1 MNGDNAPV
9 TDTAKIMTE
18 ARTFHF
24 HLRAVSDEQ
33 KARIESELVAT
44 KGVISFLIDTSAT
57 RAVIRS
63 TVAADA
69 LQKLLLN
76 SGVEVTSVE
85 EKGDPNKTYKAP
97 ADENKENARNQ
108 GSWFGS
114 WLVPTQQEDTSA
126 SWFGYAPEFRWLCK
140 SDRSPH
146 LCSGGGG
153 GGKKKK
159 QQEQAGG
166 WGRLGKVLWG

>member
-126 SWFGYAPEFRWLCK
+126 SWFGYALKFSLA
-140 SDRSPH
+140 
-146 LCSGGGG
+146 L
-153 GGKKKK
+153 
-159 QQEQAGG
+159 QI
-166 WGRLGKVLWG
+166 

>member
-1 MNGDNAPV
+1 MNNDNAPV

-24 HLRAVSDEQ
+24 HVRSVSDEQ
-33 KARIESELVAT
+33 KQRIESELVAT
-44 KGVISFLIDTSAT
+44 KGIISFLVDTNAN

-63 TVAADA
+63 TVAAEQ
-69 LQKLLLN
+69 LQKLLAN
-76 SGVEVTSVE
+76 ANVEVTSVE
-85 EKGDPNKTYKAP
+85 EKGDPTKTYKAP
-97 ADENKENARNQ
+97 ADENKENARG

-114 WLVPTQQEDTSA
+114 WLVPAQQDESS
-126 SWFGYAPEFRWLCK
+126 SWFRCAPLYISTPRPSLT
-140 SDRSPH
+140 R
-146 LCSGGGG
+146 LCSGGG

-159 QQEQAGG
+159 QEQAGG